1 MWFWTVISSLG
12 KELLEVAS
20 LRILVN
26 DFEKHLEGSVLDQE
40 DVWLPNPCL
49 VWECPQVGCPE
60 KRNTHISHVKKLLQ
74 GQPALLQMGKTR
86 VLPSLVEQELNLIML
101 GKQRSL
107 VWKSVFSGQLTKL
120 DSSGLWRE
128 RRVIPIFTGI
138 GRFTGGLSRL
148 SYLNNLSYFLSS
160 LSYLNSLSYSFPP

>member
-1 MWFWTVISSLG
+1 
-12 KELLEVAS
+12 
-20 LRILVN
+20 
-26 DFEKHLEGSVLDQE
+26 
-40 DVWLPNPCL
+40 
-49 VWECPQVGCPE
+49 
-60 KRNTHISHVKKLLQ
+60 
-74 GQPALLQMGKTR
+74 MGKTR

-148 SYLNNLSYFLSS
+148 SYLNNIFFVFLVIPEQLIIFFSP
-160 LSYLNSLSYSFPP
+160 LIPGAVQEVVQDL

>member
-1 MWFWTVISSLG
+1 
-12 KELLEVAS
+12 
-20 LRILVN
+20 
-26 DFEKHLEGSVLDQE
+26 
-40 DVWLPNPCL
+40 
-49 VWECPQVGCPE
+49 
-60 KRNTHISHVKKLLQ
+60 
-74 GQPALLQMGKTR
+74 MGKTR

-148 SYLNNLSYFLSS
+148 SYLNNIFLVIPEQLIIFFS
-160 LSYLNSLSYSFPP
+160 LLIPGAVQEVVQDL

>member
-1 MWFWTVISSLG
+1 M
-12 KELLEVAS
+12 
-20 LRILVN
+20 ILKSTWNV
-26 DFEKHLEGSVLDQE
+26 
-40 DVWLPNPCL
+40 PCL
-49 VWECPQVGCPE
+49 
-60 KRNTHISHVKKLLQ
+60 IKKMSGFQILAWCESALKWGALKNEILASWQ
-74 GQPALLQMGKTR
+74 RFGKGQPALLQMGKTR

-148 SYLNNLSYFLSS
+148 SYLNNLSYFFAFLVIPEQFIIF
-160 LSYLNSLSYSFPP
+160 FPPLIPGAVQEVVQDL

>member
-1 MWFWTVISSLG
+1 
-12 KELLEVAS
+12 
-20 LRILVN
+20 
-26 DFEKHLEGSVLDQE
+26 
-40 DVWLPNPCL
+40 
-49 VWECPQVGCPE
+49 
-60 KRNTHISHVKKLLQ
+60 
-74 GQPALLQMGKTR
+74 MGKTR

-148 SYLNNLSYFLSS
+148 SYLNNLSYFFVFLVIPEQFITF
-160 LSYLNSLSYSFPP
+160 FPPLIPGAVQEVVQDL